1 MARDTAFGN
10 SYGLASESLVIMSSM
25 TARSAADGSRCIP
38 SKRDWLRFSPN
49 SSSLFDERL
58 RGVAVAV
65 YDVLL
70 VIARVLICN
79 AGDDGANAKAVE
91 RVARRKRSLM
101 LVIDIVLSL
110 VQ

>member
-79 AGDDGANAKAVE
+79 AGDGANAKAVE
-91 RVARRKRSLM
+91 RVARRKMSLM
-101 LVIDIVLSL
+101 LVVDMYFL